1 MPAKILTPLCFMFA
15 ATQAA
20 AAPLDRLPGA
30 DYLVYESGNVA
41 ALSFIGVRPSL
52 SGQLSV
58 PPGTASGQIAPSFQS
73 GRIGLKYDL
82 GSDRHIEFSLN
93 TPWGVDTAFPA
104 GTGFPTAGL
113 SLSAEALRATLI
125 YRQSV
130 AKGWDVIVG
139 LNAEQLSGD
148 AKFPVGPSQYSA
160 EFHSSPALGYII
172 GVSWSQPETGTFVR
186 LSYESTIKHDV
197 TFTEQSP
204 FVPAVTSTLP
214 IKYPQSLTLNAQ
226 TGIAKDT
233 VLLASVRWSDWSS
246 FDLSIP
252 GLEAFTGPLISG
264 GKDSVSVTLGIGHK
278 FNDTWSGALLLSKMS
293 DGSTTSF
300 LAPSSGRKSVTLA
313 LRHETGKATLGL
325 GVQYSWLSD
334 AQTAVPT
341 PFGPAPASFNG
352 NKALAMVADVKF
364 RF

>member
-1 MPAKILTPLCFMFA
+1 MFA

-30 DYLVYESGNVA
+30 DYLVYEPGNVA

-58 PPGTASGQIAPSFQS
+58 PPGTESGQIAPSFQS

-82 GSDRHIEFSLN
+82 GSDRHIEFSLS

-113 SLSAEALRATLI
+113 SLSAEALRATLL
-125 YRQSV
+125 YRQSA

-139 LNAEQLSGD
+139 LNAEKLSGD
-148 AKFPVGPSQYSA
+148 AGFPVGPGQYSA
-160 EFHSSPALGYII
+160 EFDSSPALGYII
-172 GVSWSQPETGTFVR
+172 GVSWSRPETGTFLR
-186 LSYESTIKHDV
+186 LSYESAIKHDV
-197 TFTEQSP
+197 TFTEQFP
-204 FVPAVTSTLP
+204 FAPAVTSTLP
-214 IKYPQSLTLNAQ
+214 IRYPQSLTLNAQ

-233 VLLASVRWSDWSS
+233 VLLAGVSWSDWSS

-252 GLEAFTGPLISG
+252 GAQTLVGPLISG

-293 DGSTTSF
+293 DDGTTSF
-300 LAPSSGRKSVTLA
+300 LTPSSGRKSVTLA
-313 LRHETGKATLGL
+313 LRHETGSAILGL
-325 GVQYSWLSD
+325 GVQYSWLFD

-341 PFGPAPASFNG
+341 PFGPAPASFDG